1 MVTGKQYQLSPR
13 ASDNTEFDNSRAVS
27 VRDFKILRQKTS
39 EDGANLQAQITVNAE
54 EIALRATK
62 TYVDG
67 QDANLESAI
76 TVNAEAITLRATK
89 TYVDGI
95 KANLEAS
102 ITVNADAIALKAS
115 QSDLNSLGTR
125 VTTAESTLTVHADQI
140 ATKVSTTDLDTMLTN
155 YSTITQTATSI
166 STYVGSYA
174 YSKGEVDTTLG
185 SYSTITQT
193 AAQIATRVATT
204 DYNGNEIASRINQSA
219 TTIQLDASKINLN
232 GFVTLTNLTD
242 GATTISGANIKTGNI
257 SATSVTIGGWSLS
270 SSQIYKG
277 AIKLDSANER
287 IYLNSS
293 AFLYAYADTSFI
305 GVSGGLVASAHIG
318 GTYFG
323 ATSGSKYAEYNTSNI
338 VCRDGSTPVALQM
351 NGSNII
357 TRANFSLSGTT
368 LTITM

>member
-1 MVTGKQYQLSPR
+1 MVNGKQYQLSPQS
-13 ASDNTEFDNSRAVS
+13 AENTEFDNSRAVS
-27 VRDFKILRQKTS
+27 VRDFKILRQRTA
-39 EDGANLQAQITVNAE
+39 EDGAKLQAQITVNAD

-102 ITVNADAIALKAS
+102 ITVNANAIALKAS
-115 QSDLNSLGTR
+115 QSDLTDLGTR
-125 VTTAESTLTVHADQI
+125 VTTAESTLTVQADQI
-140 ATKVSTTDLDTMLTN
+140 ATKVSTTDLNTMLTN
-155 YSTITQTATSI
+155 YSTITQTAT
-166 STYVGSYA
+166 
-174 YSKGEVDTTLG
+174 
-185 SYSTITQT
+185 
-193 AAQIATRVATT
+193 QIATRVATT

-257 SATSVTIGGWSLS
+257 SATSVTIGGWSLN

-287 IYLNSS
+287 IYLNS
-293 AFLYAYADTSFI
+293 AAYLYAYT
-305 GVSGGLVASAHIG
+305 GTTYVGLSGGLIAD
-318 GTYFG
+318 GTIQGTSVSSNAAPYNTTYG
-323 ATSGSKYAEYNTSNI
+323 ATNIVSKYNALDHPLTLNGSK
-338 VCRDGSTPVALQM
+338 
-351 NGSNII
+351 II
-357 TRANFSLSGTT
+357 TAASFSLSGTT

>member
-1 MVTGKQYQLSPR
+1 MQKQIHLAPQTAEEDAYAPSSAISTR
-13 ASDNTEFDNSRAVS
+13 E
-27 VRDFKILRQKTS
+27 FKILRKRVA
-39 EDGANLQAQITVNAE
+39 EDKAQLLAQITVTADQ
-54 EIALRATK
+54 IQLMA
-62 TYVDG
+62 
-67 QDANLESAI
+67 S
-76 TVNAEAITLRATK
+76 K

-102 ITVNADAIALKAS
+102 ITVNAEAITLKAS
-115 QSDLNSLGTR
+115 QSELNSLGNR
-125 VTTAESTLTVHADQI
+125 VTTAESTLTIQAGEI
-140 ATKVSTTDLDTMLTN
+140 ATKVSTTDLNSALTN
-155 YSTITQTATSI
+155 YSTITQTSTAI
-166 STYVGSYA
+166 STYVGTNVYT
-174 YSKGEVDTTLG
+174 KDEINTTLG

-193 AAQIATRVATT
+193 AASIATRVATT
-204 DYNGNEIASRINQSA
+204 DYNGNTIASLINQTA
-219 TTIQLDASKINLN
+219 TTIQISAEKLNLN

-257 SATSVTIGGWSLS
+257 SATSVTIGGWRLS

-338 VCRDGSTPVALQM
+338 VCRDGANPVALQM